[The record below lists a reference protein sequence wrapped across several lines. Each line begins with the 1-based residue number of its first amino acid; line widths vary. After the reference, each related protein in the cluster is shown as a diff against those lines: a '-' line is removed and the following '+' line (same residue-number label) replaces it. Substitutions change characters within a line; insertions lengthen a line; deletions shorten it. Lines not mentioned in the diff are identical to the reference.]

1 MLALEKI
8 VIKEM
13 LSASALDHSHTPE
26 RKNIT
31 TNTTNTTSTTNSS
44 SRKRFGS
51 SKKLMDEYSG
61 RRGVDGVAVPRK
73 GMTHVF
79 RDTANTRERTGQ
91 VCSKLGCSSRANI
104 PKVAQ
109 VRSSEKGKS
118 VRPLFQSSSTS
129 KEEIGSSSR
138 STSNPA
144 KRNTEPR
151 KILSSQFEADSP
163 ESSSVQDEP
172 ESSELIPPS
181 EEIQRGPKSRGG
193 SSESSNVRLM
203 EVGSSS
209 SVSNT
214 RSQRNLNQRSGLR
227 GQEIKSTGP
236 VTHAVSS
243 RYGLRNIRC
252 NTISDVIP
260 SGCSSSDSSHN
271 RRKDTIK
278 KRDGEG
284 ESSSTVR
291 GKNIIGSSLEGRNSG
306 SRNGIS
312 ISDSRRTRNTFSHRN
327 TSLTPVRTQRSLSGH
342 ARGRLSSQGNENPLA
357 TSNSSED
364 LPLSPP
370 AEDDI
375 TDSLNGDNFWHY
387 NMSSIEGVVLALE
400 RIEQGGELTREQI
413 LMFGT
418 DIYENGLNFYD
429 HHRDM
434 RLDID
439 NMSYEELLAL
449 EERMG
454 TVSTALSEEALAESL
469 KRSIYQS
476 PPTHDTHE
484 NCNEDKDDIK
494 CCICQEEY
502 VIGDEV
508 GDLPCKHRFHVDCI
522 QEWMGLKNWC
532 PICKLSAALS
542 NNSSSPH

>member
-1 MLALEKI
+1 
-8 VIKEM
+8 
-13 LSASALDHSHTPE
+13 
-26 RKNIT
+26 
-31 TNTTNTTSTTNSS
+31 
-44 SRKRFGS
+44 
-51 SKKLMDEYSG
+51 MDEYSG

-73 GMTHVF
+73 GMNHVF

-109 VRSSEKGKS
+109 ARSSEKGKS
-118 VRPLFQSSSTS
+118 VRPVFQSSSSS
-129 KEEIGSSSR
+129 KDEIGSSSR

-144 KRNTEPR
+144 KRTTEPQ
-151 KILSSQFEADSP
+151 KVFPSQFEADSP

-181 EEIQRGPKSRGG
+181 EEIQRGAKSRGP
-193 SSESSNVRLM
+193 SSESSNARLM

-209 SVSNT
+209 TVSNT
-214 RSQRNLNQRSGLR
+214 RSQRNLNQRPGLR

-236 VTHAVSS
+236 VIHAVSS

-252 NTISDVIP
+252 NTISYVIP
-260 SGCSSSDSSHN
+260 SSCSSSDSSHN
-271 RRKDTIK
+271 RRKDTTK

-291 GKNIIGSSLEGRNSG
+291 GKNVIGSSSEGRSSG

-327 TSLTPVRTQRSLSGH
+327 TSLAPVRTQRSLSGH
-342 ARGRLSSQGNENPLA
+342 VRARISSQGNENPLA
-357 TSNSSED
+357 TSEFPHFGDVNPHGISCQISMETPLTCSSSCDSPGNSSED

-375 TDSLNGDNFWHY
+375 TDSLNGDSFWHY
-387 NMSSIEGVVLALE
+387 NMSSIEGVLLALE

-413 LMFGT
+413 T

-476 PPTHDTHE
+476 PPTYDTDE
-484 NCNEDKDDIK
+484 NCNQDKDDIK

-508 GDLPCKHRFHVDCI
+508 GDLPCNHRFHVDCI

-542 NNSSSPH
+542 NNSSSSH